1 MLSLDKF
8 KKKIKRDF
16 LDEEDKYGLF
26 WGLESKLRDY
36 PDYPTEYTEYFF
48 ETVSE
53 PMPLHAA
60 FAIKYFR
67 RHKFFSEKLPE
78 FERNLYQKC
87 EQNFIR
93 EISSDSPDLE
103 YCANLHTALSLLNS
117 EHIEKKITQAVETI
131 SEQWKKVLFKQISI
145 CIQAV
150 NKLET
155 SEQSLLAPILKSF
168 YINYSTKINCDFL
181 LKELEQAGKQGNGL
195 STNRAAE
202 TALSEILRS
211 TIKNKYFSYFKIL
224 YSLFPNWH
232 MYQNEIEWEEFME
245 LAFEYADSSEHLID
259 LLYVCLEIS
268 IGSDSLKTKTIEN
281 WHKKIISFSP
291 ENQLEKVISFI
302 YYSVCIQA
310 DEENIQK
317 YVSEMPK
324 YEENK
329 LFSEVLPAESLPIG
343 GIFVAKN
350 TEKILKNSPWLLKEY
365 LEKTGKNNIYHFD
378 TELDCPEAPPT
389 NMDSEKA
396 IDSLCMYCNL
406 ETTIYCYFNTHL
418 RKIYDI
424 VSLCIKLVSNWY
436 YASEVNDNFG
446 KYVFK
451 GTAKKTGPIGPLGV
465 SCLAVAVTSQFLC
478 PEKFSVPF
486 KLEDSKTELELS
498 YYFEEN
504 SKEEIYFYLDIFGYP
519 DYEDEGIKLLPDEV
533 KETYEELKNLSK
545 LPCGFKNDYI
555 TISARLDKTH
565 FIEKNFNEIVC
576 EIIETGRITEERIKQ
591 IKKNYGFISLLTPY
605 NIKSFVEALE
615 VLSKFPEQQKLLM
628 ESFRYNNNYSSSLW
642 DKEIL
647 KKYHLIA
654 MKLHLIACCPISPFD
669 CMIDIKDI
677 VDSDP
682 AWCNWL
688 FCVNIKGTIV
698 YQTEN
703 KLRFVPENAVCEKIP
718 IFVDLKWNENETIEN
733 GTVCYANIEYHPSK
747 QMFIVTSLITEKYKK
762 YCEELSGKLK
772 NLDEAIKLLI
782 KRLCTDDSLFDEL
795 KEKLEERKNI
805 TDESCTLPYHYH
817 FNSSKYNLWMIVND
831 IIKKCDC
838 KMIVKVYTD
847 TVLGKQLSSDT
858 WHELASEH
866 GKREVIKYLEE
877 QEQ

>member
-155 SEQSLLAPILKSF
+155 AEQSLLAPILKSF

-202 TALSEILRS
+202 IALSEILKS

-268 IGSDSLKTKTIEN
+268 IGSDSLKTKIIEN

-324 YEENK
+324 YKENK
-329 LFSEVLPAESLPIG
+329 LFSEILPAESLPIG

-350 TEKILKNSPWLLKEY
+350 TETILKNNPRFLKEY
-365 LEKTGKNNIYHFD
+365 LEKIGKNNIYHFD
-378 TELDCPEAPPT
+378 TELDCPEAPSA
-389 NMDSEKA
+389 NMDGEKA
-396 IDSLCMYCNL
+396 IDLLCMYCTL
-406 ETTIYCYFNTHL
+406 ETTLHCYFNTHI

-424 VSLCIKLVSNWY
+424 ASLCFKLSRY
-436 YASEVNDNFG
+436 YYNFRR
-446 KYVFK
+446 YNNFYDYIFK
-451 GTAKKTGPIGPLGV
+451 GTVKIKDDPSI
-465 SCLAVAVTSQFLC
+465 VAIKTSQFLQ
-478 PEKFSVPF
+478 PEKLFFTFGFSQDQHELRHSFEENPEKEVYF
-486 KLEDSKTELELS
+486 KLES
-498 YYFEEN
+498 YHESLQN
-504 SKEEIYFYLDIFGYP
+504 G
-519 DYEDEGIKLLPDEV
+519 
-533 KETYEELKNLSK
+533 
-545 LPCGFKNDYI
+545 
-555 TISARLDKTH
+555 ISACLVTRAYTEN
-565 FIEKNFNEIVC
+565 IFNEIIC

-591 IKKNYGFISLLTPY
+591 IKEFYSFYLLTPN

-615 VLSKFPEQQKLLM
+615 TLSEFPEHQKLLM
-628 ESFRYNNNYSSSLW
+628 TTFKCSEKFYISSLW
-642 DKEIL
+642 NKDII
-647 KKYHLIA
+647 KKYYLIA
-654 MKLHLIACCPISPFD
+654 MKLHLKNLNFLCPIKPID
-669 CMIDIKDI
+669 CMIDMKDMG
-677 VDSDP
+677 DSGLETSWKD
-682 AWCNWL
+682 
-688 FCVNIKGTIV
+688 IKGTT
-698 YQTEN
+698 YLTEN
-703 KLRFVPENAVCEKIP
+703 KFRFVPENAVCEKIP
-718 IFVDLKWNENETIEN
+718 IFWDLELVLLLFDENEVIGNE
-733 GTVCYANIEYHPSK
+733 TVCYADIEYLPSK
-747 QMFIVTSLITEKYKK
+747 QMFKVNSLRTEKYSEH
-762 YCEELSGKLK
+762 CEELDNKIKKL
-772 NLDEAIKLLI
+772 NEIIESLVR
-782 KRLCTDDSLFDEL
+782 RLCIDDSLFDEL
-795 KEKLEERKNI
+795 KENLEEREKI
-805 TDESCTLPYHYH
+805 TDKLKEISQYQINVSTDSERIA
-817 FNSSKYNLWMIVND
+817 NTND
-831 IIKKCDC
+831 IIAKCDC
-838 KMIVKVYTD
+838 EMITRVYTD
-847 TVLGKQLSSDT
+847 TVLGKRLNKYT
-858 WHELASEH
+858 WHELALKH
-866 GKREVIKYLEE
+866 GKCKELIKYFEKLIESLEE